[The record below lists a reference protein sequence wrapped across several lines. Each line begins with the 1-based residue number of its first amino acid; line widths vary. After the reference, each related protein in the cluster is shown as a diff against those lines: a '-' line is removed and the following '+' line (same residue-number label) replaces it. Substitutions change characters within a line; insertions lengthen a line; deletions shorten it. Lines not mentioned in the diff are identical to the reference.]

1 MNEMKLT
8 EVFFKGF
15 RKGGLPGGIVAV
27 TTKTIE
33 SEARGQVRG
42 IIKSDDFNPN
52 PNPNHNHNHSHS
64 DNPIVK
70 VAGAIWASKYPL
82 RGSVNRMSKKN
93 VIMSH
98 TSTVHQGQFGTVRK
112 VADRGMPV
120 PIVAK

>member
-42 IIKSDDFNPN
+42 IIKSDDF
-52 PNPNHNHNHSHS
+52 NPNHNHNHSHS